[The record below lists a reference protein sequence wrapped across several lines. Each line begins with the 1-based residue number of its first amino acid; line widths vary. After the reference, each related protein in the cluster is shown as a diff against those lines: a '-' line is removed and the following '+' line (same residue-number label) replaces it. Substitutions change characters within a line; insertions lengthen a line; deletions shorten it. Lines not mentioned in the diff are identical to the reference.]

1 MIEVNID
8 PYLVNTTAFAVTW
21 HGFFTFVAVITA
33 VTLVTRW
40 APKSGIPSYVVQNT
54 AIWAIL
60 GGIIGA
66 RIVHVVDYWHYYS
79 ENLVQIVALW
89 NGGIGL
95 FGAFLGGFVG
105 GAIYAYI
112 RKYPIGQLA
121 DITAPSLL
129 MAAFI
134 GRIGD
139 IINGE
144 HCAAST
150 TSPLSISYLHTS
162 SNAVNCANGLG
173 VSVHPVIIYEM
184 CWYLVIFV
192 VIWKLRNRLAPEGM
206 LFLVFLSLYAFGRF
220 FITFL
225 RDDRIWG
232 LSLQEAQFISLIIL
246 FTSITWIIY
255 RIRWVSSSHRYATK
269 RVTETKKN

>member
-1 MIEVNID
+1 MIEINID
-8 PYLVNTTAFAVTW
+8 PYLINTTVFAVTW
-21 HGFFTFVAVITA
+21 HGFFTFVAIITA
-33 VTLVTRW
+33 IVLVTRW
-40 APKSGIPSYVVQNT
+40 APRSGIPSYMVQNT

-79 ENLVQIVALW
+79 ANLDQILAIW

-95 FGAFLGGFVG
+95 MGAFLGGFVG
-105 GAIYAYI
+105 GAIYAFI
-112 RKYPIGQLA
+112 QKYPIGRLA

-144 HCAAST
+144 HCAAA
-150 TSPLSISYLHTS
+150 TSSPVSISYIHAS
-162 SNAVNCANGLG
+162 SNAANCANGLG
-173 VSVHPVIIYEM
+173 VAVHPVIIYEM
-184 CWYLVIFV
+184 CWYLAGFVI
-192 VIWKLRNRLAPEGM
+192 IWKLRDRLAPHGI
-206 LFLVFLSLYAFGRF
+206 LFVLFLSLYSLGRF
-220 FITFL
+220 FITFY

-232 LSLQEAQFISLIIL
+232 LSLQEAHFISLIIL
-246 FTSITWIIY
+246 FSSLTWMIY
-255 RIRWVSSSHRYATK
+255 KIRWASTNDSES
-269 RVTETKKN
+269 